1 MRPAQ
6 GRSAFSITVRLR
18 TAMRRGDAHGALKCA
33 PDGQWIDGPPNKDG
47 HAPDSYGEFIGKLC
61 AFADGAAKHCPDR
74 LT

>member
-1 MRPAQ
+1 
-6 GRSAFSITVRLR
+6 
-18 TAMRRGDAHGALKCA
+18 MRRGDAHGALKCA